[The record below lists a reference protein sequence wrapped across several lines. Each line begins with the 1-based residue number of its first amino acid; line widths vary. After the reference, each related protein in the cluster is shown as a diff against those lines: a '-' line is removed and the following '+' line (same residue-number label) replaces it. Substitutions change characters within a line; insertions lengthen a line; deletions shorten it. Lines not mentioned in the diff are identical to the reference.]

1 MGICESSNNKAAAAQ
16 VQSATTALTNQA
28 NNTKPSEGI
37 SGLLGNALV
46 PNQTQQKQVVL
57 PDVPFQS
64 VTYKDIDHKFSVLC
78 KQINNP
84 S

>member
-46 PNQTQQKQVVL
+46 PNQTQQKQGTGIV
-57 PDVPFQS
+57 DTIKNNFTSNNNQQS
-64 VTYKDIDHKFSVLC
+64 I
-78 KQINNP
+78 I
-84 S
+84 